1 MIDAPDF
8 QAALR
13 RIIEDMIPFCRVLGL
28 RVDSFDAERPQ
39 LSFEMRDDLLGNVS
53 LGMLHGG
60 AIAAVLDTV
69 AGYAIFL
76 KMTQQDP
83 KPTLMAQLQ
92 EFGRMSTIDMR
103 VDYLQPGKGNRFTA
117 SGRVTRLGKRVA
129 NVQMELHNEAGT
141 CIATGAAAF
150 MLHAPKSGSV

>member
-1 MIDAPDF
+1 MIDTPDF

-13 RIIEDMIPFCRVLGL
+13 RIIEEMIPFCRVLGL
-28 RVDSFDAERPQ
+28 RVDSFDPDRPQ
-39 LSFEMRDDLLGNVS
+39 LGFEMRDDLLGNIG

-83 KPTLMAQLQ
+83 KSTLMAQLQ

-103 VDYLQPGKGNRFTA
+103 VDYLQPGRGRHFTA

-129 NVQMELHNEAGT
+129 NVQMDLHNDGGT

-150 MLHAPKSGSV
+150 MLHAPKSRA